1 MLPRKGLAVQ
11 LPHKKY
17 GTVFLTDIRDDFKEN
32 PAEDYQVNQ
41 VVRSVL
47 IYVNIVAMALKYTEI
62 GKLYTQ
68 DWEGIHLF

>member
-41 VVRSVL
+41 VVRSVF
-47 IYVNIVAMALKYTEI
+47 ISVKIMAMILNYTET
-62 GKLYTQ
+62 GKLYGQ
-68 DWEGIHLF
+68 DLEGIHPF